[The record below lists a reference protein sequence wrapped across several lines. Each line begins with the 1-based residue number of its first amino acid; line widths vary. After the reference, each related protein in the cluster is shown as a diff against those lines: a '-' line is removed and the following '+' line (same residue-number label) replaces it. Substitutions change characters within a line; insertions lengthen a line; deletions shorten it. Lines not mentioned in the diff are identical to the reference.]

1 MEKTLIRPELT
12 FKMYEL
18 ISGYWIACAIH
29 TIAELRLAD
38 LLLQCPMSVKEL
50 ATASDAHP
58 GSLYRLLRAAAS
70 VGIFEESTDG
80 MFSLNALGETL
91 LSKVKGSVRPWAL
104 ANLGEHYPAFGNL
117 TYGVKT
123 GKIPFDEVHGV
134 SLWDYYKAHPK
145 AGENLV
151 EAMAGMSG
159 AVIEGITAAYD
170 FSSFETIVD
179 IGGGNGALLF
189 SVLDTAVKSKGIV
202 FDEPYVI
209 QQTENHIPVTLKARC
224 KVIGGSFFE
233 VIPAGAD
240 LYLTK
245 WVLHDW
251 NDDEVLLILKT
262 CFKAMKVG
270 SKLLIIEAVIADD
283 KLNTPHA
290 AKLLDLNVMAM
301 SPGKERSVKEFKALI
316 ETAGLTF
323 NRLIF
328 TNTELSSMIECEKY

>member
-1 MEKTLIRPELT
+1 MEKKLIRPELT

-18 ISGYWIACAIH
+18 ISGYWVACAIH
-29 TIAELRLAD
+29 TVAELRLAD
-38 LLLQCPMSVKEL
+38 LLLQGPLSVKEL
-50 ATASDAHP
+50 AAASDSDP
-58 GSLYRLLRAAAS
+58 GSLYRLLRAVAS
-70 VGIFEESTDG
+70 VGIFEENTDEK
-80 MFSLNALGETL
+80 FSLNGLGETL
-91 LSKVKGSVRPWAL
+91 LSNVKGSVRPWAM

-134 SLWDYYKAHPK
+134 SLWDYYKAHPQ
-145 AGENLV
+145 AGENV
-151 EAMAGMSG
+151 MEAMAGMSG
-159 AVIEGITAAYD
+159 AVIEGIIEAYD
-170 FSSFETIVD
+170 FSPFETIVD

-189 SVLDTAVKSKGIV
+189 SVLGAAVKSKGIV

-209 QQTENHIPVTLKARC
+209 KQTENHIPVTLKDRC
-224 KVIGGSFFE
+224 SVSGGSFFK

-251 NDDEVLLILKT
+251 NDDEVLLILKN
-262 CFKAMKVG
+262 CFKAMTAG
-270 SKLLIIEAVIADD
+270 SKLIIIEAVIIDD
-283 KLNTPHA
+283 ELNTPHA

-301 SPGKERSVKEFKALI
+301 SPGKERSVREFKELI
-316 ETAGLTF
+316 EAAGLTF
-323 NRLIF
+323 NRLIL